1 MIDTV
6 DGIEGLA
13 ELLEAMAETIEN
25 GSYEHRMDELVPL
38 IQDCEA
44 KAFHEGREP
53 GRTPWAPLAPST
65 IARKGARSGIIGPHS
80 TILVDTGRL
89 FESLTIDDGTS
100 DTVWITGDNF
110 LTFGTSVPYSIFH
123 ETGTSRMPARPA
135 VGVNDETVDLIGA
148 MVAGF
153 VADKMGGVDHG

>member
-1 MIDTV
+1 MTDTV
-6 DGIEGLA
+6 DGMEGLA
-13 ELLEAMAETIEN
+13 ELFDQMAEAIEN
-25 GSYEHRMDELVPL
+25 GSYESRMDELVPL

-53 GRTPWAPLAPST
+53 GGTAWVPLAPST
-65 IARKGARSGIIGPHS
+65 IARKGARSGIIGPHT

-123 ETGTSRMPARPA
+123 ETGTIRMPARPH
-135 VGVNDETVDLIGA
+135 VGVDEQTVDQISDA
-148 MVAGF
+148 IVGF
-153 VADKMGGVDHG
+153 VIDKMIGGTNG